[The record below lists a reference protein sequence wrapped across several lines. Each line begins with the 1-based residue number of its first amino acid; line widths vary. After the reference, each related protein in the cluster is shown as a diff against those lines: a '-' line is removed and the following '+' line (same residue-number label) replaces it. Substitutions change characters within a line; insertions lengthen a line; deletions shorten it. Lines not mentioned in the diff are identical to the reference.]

1 MEHPFF
7 HPLLR
12 GGGGGENTTT
22 EASGSGEVL
31 TSGQGEKKW
40 MCIIFIKKGV
50 GGRMWICSS
59 CIIVLTGKIFKYI
72 NKYIWFSQVWSH
84 R

>member
-31 TSGQGEKKW
+31 TSGQGEKK
-40 MCIIFIKKGV
+40 
-50 GGRMWICSS
+50 
-59 CIIVLTGKIFKYI
+59 
-72 NKYIWFSQVWSH
+72 
-84 R
+84 